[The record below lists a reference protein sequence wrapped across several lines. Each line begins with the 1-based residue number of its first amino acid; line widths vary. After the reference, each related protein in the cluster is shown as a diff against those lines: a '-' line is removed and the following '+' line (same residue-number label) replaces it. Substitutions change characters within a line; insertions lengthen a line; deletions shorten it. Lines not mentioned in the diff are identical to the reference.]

1 MGSVHNHV
9 SGSTSG
15 TVIQAGN
22 VAGINTSTT
31 TNTTVIGEVT
41 GAHTTGS
48 GDQVNTTGPGVH
60 APQLGPGST
69 YVAGNQTGGTGSS
82 RTFYK

>member
-9 SGSTSG
+9 SSTSG

-31 TNTTVIGEVT
+31 TSTTVIGEVT
-41 GAHTTGS
+41 GAHNTGS
-48 GDQVNTTGPGVH
+48 GDQVNTNAQVH
-60 APQLGPGST
+60 APQMGPGST
-69 YVAGNQTGGTGSS
+69 YVAGNQTGGTGST